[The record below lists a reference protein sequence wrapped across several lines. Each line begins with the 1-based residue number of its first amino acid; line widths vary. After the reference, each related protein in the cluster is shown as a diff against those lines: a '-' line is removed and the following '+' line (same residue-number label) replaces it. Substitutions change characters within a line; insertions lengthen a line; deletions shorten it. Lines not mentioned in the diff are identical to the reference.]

1 MKVKELIALLRE
13 FDADQ
18 EVYLH
23 ADHGQTLIQ
32 SGFVSTGYVQDL
44 TWMPDEVP
52 CEEVEDDDPAHEVV
66 VIEG

>member
-18 EVYLH
+18 EVYVY
-23 ADHGQTLIQ
+23 ADHGQTLLR
-32 SGFVSTGYVQDL
+32 SGFVVTGYVNEI
-44 TWMPDEVP
+44 TWMPDEIP
-52 CEEVEDDDPAHEVV
+52 CEEVEDNDSTYKVV